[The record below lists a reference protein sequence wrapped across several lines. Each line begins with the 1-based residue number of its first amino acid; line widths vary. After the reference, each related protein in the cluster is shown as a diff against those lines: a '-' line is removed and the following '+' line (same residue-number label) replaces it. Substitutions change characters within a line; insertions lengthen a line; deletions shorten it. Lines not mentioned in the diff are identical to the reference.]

1 MRRLTAF
8 VCLTLAALLL
18 SALTLAAGPAR
29 AEHLGADYE
38 AGQAAYEAGDYT
50 QAYAEWLPLARKGH
64 KWAQRG
70 VGYMYENGLGVPQID
85 AEAVRWYRKAAD
97 QGHAPAQASLGF
109 MYEQGRGVAQDN
121 ADAFRWYRK
130 AAEQGYAFAQNNL
143 GIMYEKGR
151 GVTQDYAEAVRW
163 YRKAAEQGNVR
174 GRANLAALEGRMRD
188 AEKKRTAEATHRG
201 ATPAQATSR
210 WDGTYECIDG
220 EGYCENWSG
229 EIRVRNGKLSGT
241 LKWSGLTGSS
251 VFYFK
256 LRGRVDDDGRFE
268 RAKMSVTDDYTSY
281 DTVNLKG
288 TMWDALA
295 KGVEVTDGGR
305 LSLGLRFVT
314 SLSDFVGSPSD
325 TVTAL
330 PPCPTDRYESEWTDC
345 FGTYTY
351 ADLRKYVGEYK
362 DGKFHGQGTLT
373 FPDGG
378 KYVGEFRDGYRNG
391 QGTFTFADSDKYVGE
406 WSDDKRHG
414 QGTYTRTNGN
424 KYVGEWS
431 DDKAHGQGTYTYAS
445 GAKYVGEFRD
455 KKYHGQGTFTFAN
468 GAKYVGEFRNNYRH
482 GQGTYTYANG
492 LVREGIFENNEF
504 KLAKKISPTTT
515 ADKAAERRVAEQKRR
530 AEAERLAE
538 EELQRTLKEIE
549 ALRQVEERRER
560 VARKEIERLAEEE
573 LQRTLKEIEALR
585 QVEERR
591 ERVAR
596 KEIEALR
603 LEERRERF
611 AALTRGLV
619 AADVIAAIVNDGV
632 KLRALP
638 ERGAEAVK
646 QLRRGRQVQVT
657 GVLPNGWL
665 QITEEGEPVGWVYK
679 TAVAPDALATTAP
692 SATRPTV
699 VAAATEEP
707 RPLEEPQ
714 QALALERRIALVIGN
729 GRYSG
734 DTPPLAN
741 PPNDARLMTAAL
753 ETSGFEVIELI
764 DSDQKEMR
772 KAISNFGS
780 RLEKAG
786 EDAVGLFYYAGHG
799 VQVDGRNYLIPIGAE
814 INRVPDVRVEAVS
827 AVSVLENMEFARN
840 RLNFVILDSCRNN
853 PYSRGFRGVTR
864 GLARMNASRG
874 TLVAYATGPGEVAL
888 DGTGANSPYTL
899 ALTQAMAAPDLLV
912 EQMFKRVRQAVMEQT
927 NDQQVPWETS
937 SLTGDFFFTQTEP
950 ATPRQ

>member
-18 SALTLAAGPAR
+18 GALTLAAGPAR

-64 KWAQRG
+64 TWAQRG

-188 AEKKRTAEATHRG
+188 AEKKRTSEATHRG
-201 ATPAQATSR
+201 ATPAQETSR

-241 LKWSGLTGSS
+241 LKWHGFTGSS

-268 RAKMSVTDDYTSY
+268 RAKMSVTGGGTSY

-295 KGVEVTDGGR
+295 KGVEVTDGAR

-314 SLSDFVGSPSD
+314 SLSDFVGSTSD
-325 TVTAL
+325 TATAL
-330 PPCPTDRYESEWTDC
+330 PPCPTDRYESEWTGC

-351 ADLRKYVGEYK
+351 VG
-362 DGKFHGQGTLT
+362 GR
-373 FPDGG
+373 
-378 KYVGEFRDGYRNG
+378 KYVGEFRDGYWNGQGTFTFADGGKYVGELRDDKRNG
-391 QGTFTFADSDKYVGE
+391 QGTFTFADGGKYVGE
-406 WSDDKRHG
+406 WSDDKRNG
-414 QGTYTRTNGN
+414 QGTFTYADGR
-424 KYVGEWS
+424 KYVGEWG
-431 DDKAHGQGTYTYAS
+431 DG
-445 GAKYVGEFRD
+445 
-455 KKYHGQGTFTFAN
+455 KK
-468 GAKYVGEFRNNYRH
+468 H

-492 LVREGIFENNEF
+492 GVREGIFENNEF
-504 KLAKKISPTTT
+504 KVAKKISPTIT

-560 VARKEIERLAEEE
+560 VSRKEIERLAEEE

-611 AALTRGLV
+611 STLTRGLV
-619 AADVIAAIVNDGV
+619 AADVVAAIVNDGV

-665 QITEEGEPVGWVYK
+665 QITEEGEPVGWIYK
-679 TAVAPDALATTAP
+679 TAVAPDALATTPPA
-692 SATRPTV
+692 ATRPTAV
-699 VAAATEEP
+699 VAATEEP
-707 RPLEEPQ
+707 RPVEEPQ
-714 QALALERRIALVIGN
+714 QALPQERRIALVIGN

-780 RLEKAG
+780 RLEGAG

-927 NDQQVPWETS
+927 NDRQVPWETS

-950 ATPRQ
+950 VTPRQ